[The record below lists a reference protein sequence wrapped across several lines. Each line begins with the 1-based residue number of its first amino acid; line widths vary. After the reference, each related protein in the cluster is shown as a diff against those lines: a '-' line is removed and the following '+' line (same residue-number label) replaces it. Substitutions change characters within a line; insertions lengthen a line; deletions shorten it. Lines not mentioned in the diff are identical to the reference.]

1 MTDAID
7 ILAVLTR
14 PSFPSGTGP
23 IGDHL
28 GLRAL
33 AARRPDLRIHAIE
46 LNAGTLHVEIDRDA
60 LLIEAEG
67 APTRIAAAGLVL
79 FMPVSF
85 DVEETDLAA
94 TPPVAPYPTFAHW
107 QWRAVTEWLEERLPR
122 IGRCVNVPRA
132 ARRANNKLLQWEAL
146 TAAGFKIPPL
156 VVATRWPSLEPLA
169 SAPELIRKNLSESG
183 WKAPGVFSPA
193 QRARRDDPGDGL
205 PAIWQQ
211 PVEAATEIRAYVMGE
226 DAIFVELERDAGIVD
241 VRVTHNGRPRARI
254 VEPQTGWAEIALGAA
269 RALDLDYAVI
279 DAMPTD
285 SGLAIL
291 EVNSNGV
298 WWFLPPD
305 IGAVLEA
312 KFHAWLERLV
322 DGAPSP

>member
-1 MTDAID
+1 MSDAID

-14 PSFPSGTGP
+14 PSFSSGTGP

-33 AARRPDLRIHAIE
+33 AARRPDLNIHTIE
-46 LNAGTLHVEIDRDA
+46 LNAGPLHVEIDRDA
-60 LLIEAEG
+60 LLIEADG
-67 APTRIAAAGLVL
+67 GRTRIDSAGLVL

-94 TPPVAPYPTFAHW
+94 TSPSAPYPTFAHW

-132 ARRANNKLLQWEAL
+132 ARRANNKLLQWETL
-146 TAAGFKIPPL
+146 TAAGFTIPPL
-156 VVATRWPSLEPLA
+156 VVATRWPGAAPLC

-193 QRARRDDPGDGL
+193 QRARRDDPTDGL

-211 PVEAATEIRAYVMGE
+211 PVEAATEIRAYVLGE
-226 DAIFVELERDAGIVD
+226 EAIFVELERDAGIVD
-241 VRVTHNGRPRARI
+241 VRVTHDGRPRARI
-254 VEPQTGWAEIALGAA
+254 VAPQAGWTQIALSAA
-269 RALDLDYAVI
+269 RALGLDYAVI

-298 WWFLPPD
+298 WWFLPAE
-305 IGAVLEA
+305 IGAILEA
-312 KFHAWLERLV
+312 RFHAWLVQLV
-322 DGAPSP
+322 DGAPR

>member
-7 ILAVLTR
+7 ILAVLSR

-33 AARRPDLRIHAIE
+33 AARRPDLAIHKIE
-46 LNAGTLHVEIDRDA
+46 LNARPLHIEIDRDA
-60 LLIEAEG
+60 LLIEADG
-67 APTRIAAAGLVL
+67 AATRIASARLVL

-94 TPPVAPYPTFAHW
+94 TPLSAPYPTFAHW

-122 IGRCVNVPRA
+122 IGRCVNAPLA

-146 TAAGFKIPPL
+146 TAAGFTIPPL
-156 VVATRWPSLEPLA
+156 VVATRWPSLPPLRG
-169 SAPELIRKNLSESG
+169 APELIRKNLSESG

-193 QRARRDDPGDGL
+193 QRARRGHVTDGL

-226 DAIFVELERDAGIVD
+226 EATFVELERDPAVVD
-241 VRVTHNGRPRARI
+241 VRVTHDGRPRARVI
-254 VEPQTGWAEIALGAA
+254 APEAGWTEIALGAA
-269 RALDLDYAVI
+269 RALGLDYAVI

-298 WWFLPPD
+298 WWFLPAE
-305 IGAVLEA
+305 IGATLEE

-322 DGAPSP
+322 DGAPPP